1 MDQSSHASFTR
12 RRFMSSSVTFAA
24 APLLTFTNTAAAEPP
39 PEITTIKLEDFPA
52 ICLVPAFL
60 AEELLY
66 AEGFTRVEYVKGVS
80 NVLVESDEFDLTL
93 ITAPALVNTQDTSS
107 RWLAIAGIH
116 SGCQELFGNDR
127 VRTIRDLKGKSV
139 AISAIG
145 SGEHIFVSSVAAYVG
160 IDPNKDINWVVA
172 NSSKAALQR
181 FIDGKADAYW
191 AFEPQPHVL
200 KDKKIGH
207 VILNT
212 TEDKPWSQY
221 FCCMAVAR
229 RDFVRRHP
237 VATKRALRAFLK
249 ASDICALEPERA
261 ARYLADNG
269 HESRYELS
277 LDVLKALP
285 FDRWREANPEDT
297 LRFHA
302 LRLHEVGMI
311 KTHPNKLIAQG
322 TDWRF
327 LNELKKELKA

>member
-1 MDQSSHASFTR
+1 MECPTHASFTR
-12 RRFMSSSVTFAA
+12 RRFMSNSVAFAA
-24 APLLTFTNTAAAEPP
+24 APLLALAYTAAAQPP
-39 PEITTIKLEDFPA
+39 PEITTIRLEDFFA
-52 ICLVPAFL
+52 ICFVPAFL

-80 NVLVESDEFDLTL
+80 NVLAESDEFDLTL
-93 ITAPALVNTQDTSS
+93 ITAFSLVNSQDTSP

-160 IDPNKDINWVVA
+160 INPNKDIDWVVA
-172 NSSKAALQR
+172 NSSEAALQR
-181 FIDGKADAYW
+181 FVDGKADAYL
-191 AFEPQPHVL
+191 AFEPQPYL
-200 KDKKIGH
+200 LEEKKIGL

-221 FCCMAVAR
+221 FCCMALAR
-229 RDFVRRHP
+229 RDFVRRYP
-237 VATKRALRAFLK
+237 VATKRALRAILK
-249 ASDICALEPERA
+249 ESVICAREPERA
-261 ARYLADNG
+261 ARYLIDKG
-269 HESRYELS
+269 HEARYELS

-311 KTHPNKLIAQG
+311 KNHPNKLIAQG
-322 TDWRF
+322 SDWRF

>member
-1 MDQSSHASFTR
+1 MDRSTPASLTR
-12 RRFMSSSVTFAA
+12 RRFISSSVAFAA
-24 APLLTFTNTAAAEPP
+24 APLLAKSKTAAAQPP
-39 PEITTIKLEDFPA
+39 PEISTIRLEDFPA

-66 AEGFTRVEYVKGVS
+66 AEGFSRVEYVTTVS
-80 NVLVESDEFDLTL
+80 NALPESDEFDLTL
-93 ITAPALVNTQDTSS
+93 ITAPALVNTQDTSP

-145 SGEHIFVSSVAAYVG
+145 SGEHVFVSSVAAYVG
-160 IDPNKDINWVVA
+160 IDPKKDINWVVA
-172 NSSKAALQR
+172 NGSEAALQR
-181 FIDGKADAYW
+181 FVDGKADAYL
-191 AFEPQPHVL
+191 AFEPQPYLL
-200 KDKKIGH
+200 KEKKIGH

-229 RDFVRRHP
+229 RDFVRRYP
-237 VATKRALRAFLK
+237 IATKRALRAILK
-249 ASDICALEPERA
+249 ASDICAREPERA
-261 ARYLADNG
+261 ARYLIDKG

-302 LRLHEVGMI
+302 LRLHEAGMI
-311 KTHPNKLIAQG
+311 KNHPNKLIAQG
-322 TDWRF
+322 TDRRF
-327 LNELKKELKA
+327 LNAIKKELKA